1 MRAMSRVKLP
11 GLLIAV
17 ACLISACA
25 GQPAHERQIRADIHD
40 TLNQSAQAHQAA
52 PQTPPA
58 AVNQALLPPAGGA
71 LPGMHSAR
79 EERFD
84 VSVRNMDARD
94 FFMGLVKDTPYNMV
108 VHPDVKG
115 TISLSLKNVT
125 VPEVMQTVQDAFGYD
140 YQRTSTGFLVLPAAL
155 QTRIFQVNYLDFTR
169 EGSSRTRVS
178 SGQVTDAP
186 TTGAYGAGAGAG
198 AQPYNTGQQGGTG
211 QTENATKIETK
222 VNSDFWAELKS
233 TLTAIV
239 GDKDGRS
246 VVVNKESGVVVVR
259 AMPSELRD
267 VKQYLATIQGNS
279 QRQVILEAK
288 IVEVVLNNGFQS
300 GINWGAL
307 GRPGS
312 GKTIFGGQVGG
323 QGLFDNGASTLQSLP
338 LTIGPGNP
346 VSSLPSTGFGGTF
359 ALSLNLNDFNAFIEL
374 LDTQGDTHV
383 LSSPR
388 VATLN
393 NQQAVIKVGSDEFF
407 VTGVTSNTVTSTATS
422 TNRNVVLTP
431 FFSGIA
437 LDVTPQIDEH
447 GDVILHIHPTVSKVI
462 DQRKDLTIAGEKT
475 DLPLAYSQVRESDS
489 VVRAKSGQ
497 IIVIGG
503 LMKNQTEDITDSTPI
518 LGDIPLLG
526 ELFKQKRQ
534 KHVKTELVILL
545 KPIVVDSDQAWR
557 DAAKTNLK
565 DFQDMEGGGK

>member
-1 MRAMSRVKLP
+1 MSRLRNS
-11 GLLIAV
+11 GLLIATI
-17 ACLISACA
+17 CLLGACA
-25 GQPAHERQIRADIHD
+25 GEPAHEHAIRADIHN
-40 TLNQSAQAHQAA
+40 TLNQSTRPHHAA

-58 AVNQALLPPAGGA
+58 EVSQALLPPAGGP

-84 VSVRNMDARD
+84 VSVRNMDARN
-94 FFMGLVKDTPYNMV
+94 FFMGLVKDTPFNMV

-115 TISLSLKNVT
+115 RISLSLKNVT
-125 VPEVMQTVQDAFGYD
+125 VPEVMRTVRDVYGYD
-140 YQRTSTGFLVLPAAL
+140 FQRTSSGFLVLPAEL
-155 QTRIFQVNYLDFTR
+155 QTRIFEVNYLDFTR

-178 SGQVTDAP
+178 SGQVTDAQ
-186 TTGAYGAGAGAG
+186 TAGGNSNGVAG
-198 AQPYNTGQQGGTG
+198 QPYNSGQQGGTG

-222 VNSDFWAELKS
+222 VKSDFWAELKS

-267 VKQYLATIQGNS
+267 VKHYLVTIQGNS

-288 IVEVVLNNGFQS
+288 IVEVVLKNGFQS

-312 GKTIFGGQVGG
+312 GHTIFGGQVGG
-323 QGLFDNGASTLQSLP
+323 QGLFDNGSSTLQGQS

-346 VSSLPSTGFGGTF
+346 VTSLPSSAFGGTF
-359 ALSLNLNDFNAFIEL
+359 ALSLNLGDFNAFIEL

-422 TNRNVVLTP
+422 TNRNVILTP

-437 LDVTPQIDEH
+437 LDVTPQIDEN
-447 GDVILHIHPTVSKVI
+447 GNVILHIHPTVSQVT
-462 DQRKDLTIAGEKT
+462 DQRKDLTIAGEQT

-503 LMKNQTEDITDSTPI
+503 LMKNQTEDITDSTPV

-545 KPIVVDSDQAWR
+545 KPIVVDGDQAWR

-565 DFQDMEGGGK
+565 DFQDMEGGNR